1 MAHLITGIA
10 LIGTFTL
17 LILYIYE
24 GIKQTL

>member
-1 MAHLITGIA
+1 MTHLITGVA

-24 GIKQTL
+24 GINQTL